1 VAKAQASRDWSPEYV
16 PPSIVPQRFKKGTL
30 LRKAAA
36 VSPAMILKVEAIL
49 RCFCLITLLNM
60 TAIQSCA

>member
-30 LRKAAA
+30 LKKAAL
-36 VSPAMILKVEAIL
+36 VSPAMILKVGMIC
-49 RCFCLITLLNM
+49 CFCHVLIPGFSGLIN
-60 TAIQSCA
+60 S